1 MTKSNREIRLDKP
14 SASLE
19 NNPKV
24 SPSVVSEYRSLEKKL
39 EKLGVDTK
47 PHYTLSH
54 PFNSRADL
62 LKR

>member
-1 MTKSNREIRLDKP
+1 MTKSNQEIKLDKP
-14 SASLE
+14 PTSLE

-24 SPSVVSEYRSLEKKL
+24 SRSVVSEYRSLEKKL